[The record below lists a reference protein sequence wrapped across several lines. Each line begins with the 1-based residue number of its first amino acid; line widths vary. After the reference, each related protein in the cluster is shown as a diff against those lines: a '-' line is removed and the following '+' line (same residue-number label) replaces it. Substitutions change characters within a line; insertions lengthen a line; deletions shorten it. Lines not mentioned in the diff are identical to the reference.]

1 MKMPCNELSSLPQYR
16 LFKSR
21 LACEREF
28 LRASIKE
35 KGVLVSVII
44 DKKRAIL
51 DGHERHDLCV
61 ELGIKDIP
69 VEIVSGLT
77 EEQKRN
83 LILQLGSNHRSLKI
97 SDRKE
102 LARNELIHRQGNIS
116 DNALGLLV
124 GLSDKTV
131 KAVREKL
138 IDGSEIPKLSVR
150 LDKNGVSQSARKR
163 RRPKAPSLDEPKAKP
178 KVEARNKGEAKGLHE
193 AFGLDESHD
202 EPYGLAG
209 ITRAEKEE
217 SVGKDDSSPPEP
229 EAPSPSHIFMG
240 CNRLRLHNASRL
252 TCLDGSGHVI
262 TLVVQGNNLADQ
274 LQEAIDLWRGK

>member
-1 MKMPCNELSSLPQYR
+1 MKMQCNQLSSLPEYR
-16 LFKSR
+16 LHKPR
-21 LACEREF
+21 PACERGF

-35 KGVLVSVII
+35 NGVLVPVII
-44 DKKRAIL
+44 DEKLTIL
-51 DGHERHDLCV
+51 DGHERYDSCL
-61 ELGIKDIP
+61 ESGKDDIP

-77 EEQKRN
+77 EEQKRD
-83 LILQLGSNHRSLKI
+83 LILTLGSNHRSLTI

-138 IDGSEIPKLSVR
+138 VGSSEIPNLSVR

-163 RRPKAPSLDEPKAKP
+163 RLAKAPSLDEAKAKA
-178 KVEARNKGEAKGLHE
+178 KARNKGEEKGLQE
-193 AFGLDESHD
+193 AFGL
-202 EPYGLAG
+202 
-209 ITRAEKEE
+209 EE
-217 SVGKDDSSPPEP
+217 SPDELSGLPGTSRADMEEIGGKDDSSPPEP
-229 EAPSPSHIFMG
+229 ETPRPSHIFMG
-240 CNRLRLHNASRL
+240 CNHFRLHNSSRL

-262 TLVVQGNNLADQ
+262 TWVVQGNNLADQ
-274 LQEAIDLWRGK
+274 LKEALELWEGK